1 MFNWLFKKYLA
12 QITPEQQLAK
22 DVEDVVQAMKE
33 SLGEAG
39 RWEVNVQSIE
49 ETYRAVRLNTYV
61 EQIEVK
67 EHLVVN
73 MLDTR
78 TGWEM
83 SVKLKQSTP
92 SYHDIGLCEV
102 IDKKTKD
109 VGIHR
114 LNTTHEVDSVLVK
127 NHSSYAFL
135 PPKTQLR
142 TLYHTWWQI
151 CVLPEIE
158 RQRVE
163 RKGKEMQIK
172 LEGIG
177 KLKALYGK
185 EK

>member
-1 MFNWLFKKYLA
+1 MFNWLFKKKKLT
-12 QITPEQQLAK
+12 QEQQLAK
-22 DVEDVVQAMKE
+22 EVEDVVQAMKE
-33 SLGEAG
+33 SLREAG

-49 ETYRAVRLNTYV
+49 ETYRAVCLNTHV
-61 EQIEVK
+61 EQIEVR

-92 SYHDIGLCEV
+92 SYHNIGLCEV
-102 IDKKTKD
+102 IDKKTKN

-114 LNTTHEVDSVLVK
+114 LNTTHEVDSVSVK

-135 PPKTQLR
+135 PPKIQLR

-163 RKGKEMQIK
+163 RKRKEMQTNR
-172 LEGIG
+172 EGLD

-185 EK
+185 KK